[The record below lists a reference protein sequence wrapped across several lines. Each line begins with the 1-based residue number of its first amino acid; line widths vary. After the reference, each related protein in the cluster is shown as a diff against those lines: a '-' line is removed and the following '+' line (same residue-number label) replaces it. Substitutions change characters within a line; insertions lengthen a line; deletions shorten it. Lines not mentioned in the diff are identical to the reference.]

1 MQKNTME
8 YSAVFGGILK
18 RSFRKAEESMLIING
33 RIFTMEE
40 GVEREC
46 EKKEAAI
53 GINRNDI
60 EIIENGYVR
69 TRGKYIEE
77 VGEMSHLRSTGKK
90 EEILDVGG
98 AWVLPGIIE
107 SHCHIGI
114 SEEKIGSIGDDCNEG
129 TTPVTP
135 TLRAID
141 AINPM
146 DAAFHDAIEAG
157 ITSVMVGPG
166 SANVVGGQFL
176 FMKTHGRCIDEMVV
190 KNPAAMKVAF
200 GENPKTCYGD
210 KDEYPATRMGVAA
223 LLRKTLYEAVQYKED
238 KENDSLEK
246 EDFEMEPWIPVLNK
260 EIPLKAHAHRAD
272 DILTAIRIAKEFGL
286 NMTLDHGTESHLI
299 AEQVKASGFPVI
311 VGPDLTSRSKLEV
324 KNMNFKTNKVL
335 EENHILFSI
344 TTDHPVSMIQY
355 LPLCAG
361 LAVKQGLPMEAG
373 LKAITINAAQ
383 ICGVADKVGSLQKGK
398 HADIAIFSG
407 NPMEVFTKTLY
418 TMIDGQVVYD
428 YNRDNDLVN

>member
-1 MQKNTME
+1 
-8 YSAVFGGILK
+8 
-18 RSFRKAEESMLIING
+18 MLIING
-33 RIFTMEE
+33 KIFTME
-40 GVEREC
+40 GST
-46 EKKEAAI
+46 
-53 GINRNDI
+53 
-60 EIIENGYVR
+60 IENGYVR
-69 TRGKYIEE
+69 TEGKYIEE
-77 VGEMSHLRSTGKK
+77 VGEMSKLRPKQHK
-90 EEILDVGG
+90 EDVLDVRG

-114 SEEKIGSIGDDCNEG
+114 SEEKIGIIGDDCNEG

-135 TLRAID
+135 TLRAVD
-141 AINPM
+141 AVNPM

-223 LLRKTLYEAVQYKED
+223 LLRKTLFEACQYKRE
-238 KENDSLEK
+238 KEEGRLEK
-246 EDFEMEPWIPVLNK
+246 EDFSMEPWIPVLNK

-272 DILTAIRIAKEFGL
+272 DILTAMRIAKEFDVD
-286 NMTLDHGTESHLI
+286 MTLDHGTESHLI
-299 AEQVKASGFPVI
+299 AAYVKEAGFPVI

-335 EENHILFSI
+335 HENDILFSI
-344 TTDHPVSMIQY
+344 TTDHPVTMIQY

-361 LAVKQGLPMEAG
+361 LAVKRGLPMEEG
-373 LKAITINAAQ
+373 LKAITINAAR
-383 ICGVADKVGSLQKGK
+383 ICQVDDKVGSLKVGK
-398 HADIAIFSG
+398 DADIAIFTG
-407 NPMEVFTKTLY
+407 NPMEVFTQTLY
-418 TMIDGQVVYD
+418 TIINGEIVYD
-428 YNRDNDLVN
+428 YQRDRER

>member
-1 MQKNTME
+1 
-8 YSAVFGGILK
+8 
-18 RSFRKAEESMLIING
+18 MLIING
-33 RIFTMEE
+33 KILTMEGE
-40 GVEREC
+40 P
-46 EKKEAAI
+46 
-53 GINRNDI
+53 
-60 EIIENGYVR
+60 IENGYVR
-69 TRGKYIEE
+69 TNGKHIED
-77 VGEMSHLRSTGKK
+77 VGLMMNLPPKHQN

-114 SEEKIGSIGDDCNEG
+114 SEEKIGVIGDDCNEG
-129 TTPVTP
+129 TKPVTAS
-135 TLRAID
+135 LRAID
-141 AINPM
+141 AVNPM

-166 SANVVGGQFL
+166 SANVVGGQFV
-176 FMKTHGRCIDEMVV
+176 FMKTHGRCIDHMVV

-200 GENPKTCYGD
+200 GENPKTAYGD
-210 KDEYPATRMGVAA
+210 KDEYPATRMGIAA
-223 LLRKTLYEAVQYKED
+223 LLRKTLFEAMQYK
-238 KENDSLEK
+238 KEKESGKMEK

-272 DILTAIRIAKEFGL
+272 DILTAIRIAKEYDVD
-286 NMTLDHGTESHLI
+286 MTLDHGTESHLI
-299 AEQVKASGFPVI
+299 ANVIKAAGFPVI

-335 EENHILFSI
+335 YEEGILFSI
-344 TTDHPVSMIQY
+344 TTDHPVTMIQY

-361 LAVKQGLPMEAG
+361 LAVKHGLPMDEG
-373 LKAITINAAQ
+373 LKAITINAAK
-383 ICGVADKVGSLQKGK
+383 ICQVDDKVGSLKKGK

-418 TMIDGQVVYD
+418 TIIDGEIVYSSFEEK
-428 YNRDNDLVN
+428 